1 MPLYTFR
8 NNKTGEQWTESMSI
22 KNMEELTKEGSDI
35 STIIYSPR
43 IVSGVGS
50 IQSKT
55 DDGWK
60 ETLQKIQSGSG
71 RSNTIRTK

>member
-8 NNKTGEQWTESMSI
+8 NKKTGEEWNEVMSI
-22 KNMEELTKEGSDI
+22 SRMSELTAEGSDI
-35 STIIYSPR
+35 EQIIGSPR

-50 IQSKT
+50 VQSKT

-60 ETLQKIQSGSG
+60 ETLQKIKSGSG
-71 RSNTIRTK
+71 KRNTIRTK